1 MIYNDDRVLQYT
13 IIYNHIYIFII
24 FIRYIIHNDENNP
37 VISSFN
43 AFDKILSST
52 NLDLLVVSG
61 LQMMDNYPFREGNV
75 TI

>member
-1 MIYNDDRVLQYT
+1 MIIHNY
-13 IIYNHIYIFII
+13 IYISII
-24 FIRYIIHNDENNP
+24 SIRYIIHNDENNP

-43 AFDKILSST
+43 AFDKILSAT